1 MMVWKL
7 ARSIAHSLQF
17 VAALIVAVLNIV
29 IVKMHNIEMAKQDLP
44 LAVVEHCKLA
54 KELAGD
60 HH

>member
-17 VAALIVAVLNIV
+17 VAALIVAVLNI
-29 IVKMHNIEMAKQDLP
+29 IIMKMQKWQSRMLP
-44 LAVVEHCKLA
+44 LAVVEDGKLA

>member
-17 VAALIVAVLNIV
+17 VAALIVAVLNI
-29 IVKMHNIEMAKQDLP
+29 IMKMQKWQSRMLP
-44 LAVVEHCKLA
+44 LAVVEDGKLA

>member
-17 VAALIVAVLNIV
+17 VAALIVAVLNI
-29 IVKMHNIEMAKQDLP
+29 IIMKKQKWQSKMLP
-44 LAVVEHCKLA
+44 LAVVEDGKLA

>member
-17 VAALIVAVLNIV
+17 VAALIVAVLII
-29 IVKMHNIEMAKQDLP
+29 IVKIHNIETAKQDLP
-44 LAVVEHCKLA
+44 LAVVEDCELA